1 MLKSKLKTRTKT
13 LKSAKKKAWDSF
25 SLYIRTRDCLRTT
38 NCASF
43 GLCFTCGKR
52 LHIKLLQAGHLIAG
66 RHNAG
71 LLDEQGVQAQCYNC
85 NINLKGNTL
94 IFRRRINELYGKDTD
109 IIIEDRA
116 NQIVQYK
123 IHDWESFKELYDNKL
138 KLLLQSKG

>member
-52 LHIKLLQAGHLIAG
+52 LHIKLLQAGHLIGG
-66 RHNAG
+66 R
-71 LLDEQGVQAQCYNC
+71 Y
-85 NINLKGNTL
+85 
-94 IFRRRINELYGKDTD
+94 R
-109 IIIEDRA
+109 
-116 NQIVQYK
+116 
-123 IHDWESFKELYDNKL
+123 DWETDRKSTRLNSSHRSL
-138 KLLLQSKG
+138 SRMPSSA